1 MSGTNEDVEFNLKVM
16 INKQK
21 TKVLF
26 AEIDSDF
33 ADVLISFLTMPLG
46 TIVRVLKKHYGE
58 DQETRVN
65 IGSLT
70 TLYDGLS
77 NLDIDHFGTV
87 GCKKILLNSRS
98 SFEAECCKLKIDII
112 RHSSAVSYLSCE
124 DWNCKYRRSKISTAN
139 ITGTCRCGKS
149 LNREVGF
156 LEESEVGGDG
166 TAEVF
171 ATKKTTFLIS
181 DNLRMVPSVAVS
193 IMQTLTNLGI
203 TDTGGA
209 ELRTVTFEF
218 NEIMDLL
225 KGSLLSRTP
234 LSDIILEKGRV
245 VDFGGTQNSELGVI
259 LNKMKNEETS
269 NPKKMILRLMVQKS
283 NNKLLFAQAG
293 DDFVDFLF
301 SFLTIPIGGVEC
313 LLGGKTRL
321 KSIDNLYNSIA
332 DIDDK
337 YMATRDMRNRITDP
351 KLPRGYISANQ
362 ILPLSEQT
370 LVYYHQDFNNKKEW
384 FSYSGRGGG
393 QIHDMLF
400 IKGGGNYVKQ
410 GLTMYTVSDDLTVTP
425 LCMTSSLSILNEMKI
440 PLSDVKEVE
449 VQIGVEEALSILKA
463 SLTSTSALTD
473 SLMNNSMLKKQPK
486 QEH

>member
-1 MSGTNEDVEFNLKVM
+1 MSGTNGDVEFTLKVM

-46 TIVRVLKKHYGE
+46 TVIRVLRNHYGE
-58 DQETRVN
+58 DEETRVN

-77 NLDIDHFGTV
+77 NLDIDHFETEAA
-87 GCKKILLNSRS
+87 KKLLLNPRG
-98 SFEAECCKLKIDII
+98 SFEAERLRLKIDMI
-112 RHSSAVSYLSCE
+112 RRPAAISYFSCQE
-124 DWNCKYRRSKISTAN
+124 WNCEYRRSKQSMAN
-139 ITGTCRCGKS
+139 YFMATCRCGKS
-149 LNREVGF
+149 LIRKVCL
-156 LEESEVGGDG
+156 LEESEVAG
-166 TAEVF
+166 EVF
-171 ATKKTTFLIS
+171 ATKKTTFVIS
-181 DNLRMVPSVAVS
+181 DDLRMVPSVAGSV
-193 IMQTLTNLGI
+193 MRTLANLGI
-203 TDTGGA
+203 TDTRGA
-209 ELRTVTFEF
+209 ELRTVTFGF

-225 KGSLLSRTP
+225 KGSLLSRSP
-234 LSDIILEKGRV
+234 LSDIILKKGRGIEFRGKRKFEP
-245 VDFGGTQNSELGVI
+245 DER
-259 LNKMKNEETS
+259 KKEETS
-269 NPKKMILRLMVQKS
+269 NSKKMILRLMVQKS

-301 SFLTIPIGGVEC
+301 SLLIIPVGGVEC
-313 LLGGKTRL
+313 LLGGNTRL

-351 KLPRGYISANQ
+351 KIPSGNISANQ

-370 LVYYHQDFNNKKEW
+370 LVYYHQDFDNKKEW
-384 FSYSGRGGG
+384 LSYSGRGGG
-393 QIHDMLF
+393 QIHDMQYY
-400 IKGGGNYVKQ
+400 KGDGNYVKQ

-425 LCMTSSLSILNEMKI
+425 LCMTSSLSILDEMKI

-449 VQIGVEEALSILKA
+449 VQVGLQEALSILKA
-463 SLTSTSALTD
+463 SLTSTSALTE
-473 SLMNNSMLKKQPK
+473 SLMNNPMLKKQPK
-486 QEH
+486 REH

>member
-1 MSGTNEDVEFNLKVM
+1 MSDTKDVEFTLKVM

-21 TKVLF
+21 TKVVF

-46 TIVRVLKKHYGE
+46 TIIRVLKNHYGE
-58 DQETRVN
+58 DEETRVN

-70 TLYDGLS
+70 TLYDGLLIRLCKTNTYHLS
-77 NLDIDHFGTV
+77 NLDNDHFETEAA
-87 GCKKILLNSRS
+87 KKLLLHPES
-98 SFEAECCKLKIDII
+98 SFEAERLRLKIDMIRPTRTII
-112 RHSSAVSYLSCE
+112 SYF
-124 DWNCKYRRSKISTAN
+124 
-139 ITGTCRCGKS
+139 TGTCRCGKS
-149 LNREVGF
+149 LNRKVGL
-156 LEESEVGGDG
+156 LEESEVAG
-166 TAEVF
+166 EVF

-181 DNLRMVPSVAVS
+181 DDMRMAPSVAVS
-193 IMQTLTNLGI
+193 IMQTLTNIGI

-209 ELRTVTFEF
+209 ELRIVTFGF

-245 VDFGGTQNSELGVI
+245 VDFGGTRKSEPGVM
-259 LNKMKNEETS
+259 LNERKKEEETS
-269 NPKKMILRLMVQKS
+269 NSKKMILRLMVQKS

-301 SFLTIPIGGVEC
+301 SLLIIPIGGVEC

-351 KLPRGYISANQ
+351 KLPRGFISTHQ

-370 LVYYHQDFNNKKEW
+370 LVYYHQDFDNKKEW
-384 FSYSGRGGG
+384 LSYSGRGGG
-393 QIHDMLF
+393 QIRDMQYD
-400 IKGGGNYVKQ
+400 KGEGNYVKQ

-440 PLSDVKEVE
+440 PLSDVKKVE
-449 VQIGVEEALSILKA
+449 VQVGLQEALSILKA
-463 SLTSTSALTD
+463 SLTSTSALTE
-473 SLMNNSMLKKQPK
+473 SLMNNPMLKKQPK